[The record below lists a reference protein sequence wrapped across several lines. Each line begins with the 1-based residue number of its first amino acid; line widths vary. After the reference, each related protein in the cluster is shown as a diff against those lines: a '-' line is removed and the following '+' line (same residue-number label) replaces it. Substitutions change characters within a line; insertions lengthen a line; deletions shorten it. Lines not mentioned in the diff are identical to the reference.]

1 MAIITFEFSDK
12 AYDVLEKVAER
23 CDVSISEFARRALLE
38 KMEDTEDLIAAE
50 EAMRDYLENPV
61 TISHEQLWRE
71 LGTE

>member
-38 KMEDTEDLIAAE
+38 KMDKRNDI
-50 EAMRDYLENPV
+50 YK
-61 TISHEQLWRE
+61 
-71 LGTE
+71 